1 MEASETNTEPS
12 ADEVIAQLRAELS
25 YKNAYVE
32 ELELKMAAS
41 GASVHAFHA
50 QQKQL
55 FDEFCLLRQRYDD
68 QKASLIDILWTQCAP
83 NHDELSDIPR
93 FVEEDVA
100 VETDNKVGK
109 YGVGELLG
117 EGQFATVKNC
127 WLRDAP
133 HTEASAGEQCSEQ
146 EWAIKII
153 KKERITSF
161 SSLRR
166 VSNEI
171 HILKTL
177 RSKFVVALND
187 AIQSRGKLYIVTEKG
202 GKDLFEFFDEHPEGV
217 PEPWARDITV
227 NILHAI
233 AYCHKQ
239 GICHRGKAP
248 PVRLTSVL

>member
-1 MEASETNTEPS
+1 MEASESETNGLS
-12 ADEVIAQLRAELS
+12 ADEVIAQLRSELA
-25 YKNAYVE
+25 YKNACVE
-32 ELELKMAAS
+32 ELELKAAAS
-41 GASVHAFHA
+41 GASIHAFHA

-83 NHDELSDIPR
+83 NHKELRDIPR
-93 FVEEDVA
+93 YVEEDVA
-100 VETDNKVGK
+100 VETDSEVGK

-133 HTEASAGEQCSEQ
+133 LTEAGQSGEV

-177 RSKFVVALND
+177 RSKYAVKLND

-217 PEPWARDITV
+217 PEPWAREITV

-239 GICHRGKAP
+239 GICHRGAP
-248 PVRLTSVL
+248 K